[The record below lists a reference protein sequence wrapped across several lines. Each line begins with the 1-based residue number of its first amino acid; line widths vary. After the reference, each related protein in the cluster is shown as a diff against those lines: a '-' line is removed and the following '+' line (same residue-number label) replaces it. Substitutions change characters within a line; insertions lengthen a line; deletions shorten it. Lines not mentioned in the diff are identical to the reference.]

1 MRVVCDPVM
10 GKVLLIASEGVH
22 LLAEYC
28 SAHIQRCQGRFSF
41 RIGEDKC
48 AEHAFGQTSGFEQAL
63 DFS

>member
-1 MRVVCDPVM
+1 M

-28 SAHIQRCQGRFSF
+28 SAHIQRCQGGFSF
-41 RIGEDKC
+41 RIGGDKC